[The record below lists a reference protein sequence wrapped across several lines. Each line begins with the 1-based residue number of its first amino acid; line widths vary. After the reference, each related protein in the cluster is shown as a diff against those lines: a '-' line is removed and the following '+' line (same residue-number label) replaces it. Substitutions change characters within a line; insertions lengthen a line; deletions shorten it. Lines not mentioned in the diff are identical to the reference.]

1 MYTRYTRVPG
11 TCSTCNV
18 IQGKASHNF
27 LKKPTPTNIK
37 KYIVKQK
44 KKRNKNVCTSKMQN
58 NI

>member
-37 KYIVKQK
+37 KYKYSETK
-44 KKRNKNVCTSKMQN
+44 KKKK
-58 NI
+58 